1 MTNLSPLN
9 IFTIKEKLETAIVG
23 KEIRYLHR
31 IDSTNSYALNAAMHG
46 AKEGTVIVS
55 DEQTSG
61 RGRHH
66 REWKSNAYKGIYLS
80 VILKPKT
87 LKGEPTLLTLLSAV
101 AVAETLKELHPFNI
115 DIKWPND
122 ILIHNK
128 KVSGILI
135 EISTQSNK
143 IMHIVIGIGV
153 NVLQNEEDL
162 SEIGFDKATSLYLE
176 SGSEFVREIVITQIL
191 KSFEKWY
198 KKLQEEGP
206 HAILDQWKNL
216 SSYWNGKRVKVST
229 IDRSFVGVT
238 QGINEDG
245 SLMVKKENGL
255 MERILGGNIITIRE
269 DK

>member
-1 MTNLSPLN
+1 MNLSPLN
-9 IFTIKEKLETAIVG
+9 IFTIKEKLETAVIG

-46 AKEGTVIVS
+46 AKEGTIIIS

-61 RGRHH
+61 RGRHR

-80 VILKPKT
+80 IILKPKT

-101 AVAETLKELHPFNI
+101 AVAEALKKVHPFNI

-122 ILIHNK
+122 ILINDK
-128 KVSGILI
+128 KASGILI

-162 SEIGFDKATSLYLE
+162 SEIGFDQATSLYLE
-176 SGSEFVREIVITQIL
+176 SGSEFLREVIIVQIL
-191 KSFEKWY
+191 QSFEEWY
-198 KKLQEEGP
+198 NKLQEEGP
-206 HAILDQWKNL
+206 HIILNQWKHL
-216 SSYWNGKRVKVST
+216 SSYWKGKKIKVST

-255 MERILGGNIITIRE
+255 MERILGGNILKIRE